1 MRILTRGITIRSKD
15 QQLLE
20 VKCRILIEFSQYFDH
35 KEGAQN
41 QGGYFFNKEKIE
53 KDATL
58 KKKMA
63 EIEFV
68 GLKIQNIFEAI
79 FESRLTLIE
88 VPLTFMKS
96 LSVIPISKISH

>member
-1 MRILTRGITIRSKD
+1 
-15 QQLLE
+15 
-20 VKCRILIEFSQYFDH
+20 
-35 KEGAQN
+35 
-41 QGGYFFNKEKIE
+41 
-53 KDATL
+53 
-58 KKKMA
+58 MA

-96 LSVIPISKISH
+96 LSVIPIRKISH